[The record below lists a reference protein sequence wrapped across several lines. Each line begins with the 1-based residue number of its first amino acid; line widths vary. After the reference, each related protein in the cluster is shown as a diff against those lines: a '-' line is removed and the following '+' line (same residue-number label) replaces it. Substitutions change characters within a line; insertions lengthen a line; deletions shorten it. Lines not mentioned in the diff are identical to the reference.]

1 MNVRETLAEN
11 RGRATAIAGGALLL
25 GIVVLVAFQLRGLNN
40 SSPGA
45 SPSQAFF
52 TIDDGKT
59 WFPDDSAKIPPFNK
73 DGKPAV
79 LAHVYR
85 CGDGTKFVNHLERF
99 TPEAKRA
106 LEAAQKPADP
116 NTRPPPGQSGAI
128 QSAYVG
134 GREVKRPGDTKWINA
149 ANFRD
154 AAAIT
159 AIKCPSGGTNA
170 TPVDP

>member
-11 RGRATAIAGGALLL
+11 RGRATAIAGGALLIAIAAL
-25 GIVVLVAFQLRGLNN
+25 IVFQLRGASN

-45 SPSQAFF
+45 TPSQAFF
-52 TIDDGKT
+52 SIDDGKT

-73 DGKPAV
+73 DGRQAV
-79 LAHVYR
+79 LAHVYK
-85 CGDGTKFVNHLERF
+85 CSDGTKFVAYLERF

-116 NTRPPPGQSGAI
+116 NTRPPPGQSGAV

-134 GREVKRPGDTKWINA
+134 GREIKRPGDTKWTNA
-149 ANFRD
+149 ANYRD
-154 AAAIT
+154 AAAVT
-159 AIKCPSGGTNA
+159 AVKCPNGGSDA
-170 TPVDP
+170 VVVEP